1 MALSY
6 NFEME
11 QTQKFTLGFYFQYLT
26 MMLKKPGRFFA
37 DLPPDVGV
45 KRPLG
50 FLVSSSL
57 FYATAGIVSR
67 MASKPIIL
75 GGIFFL
81 NAVGMAFI
89 AAGLGY
95 LVMVMTMGKRVTFTR
110 FFSIY
115 AFSSG
120 ITLLAA
126 WVPFFIW
133 LTEPWKWWLI
143 GTGMV
148 HGFGFKWSH
157 ALVIIIISV
166 SIIILFFY
174 SVVPLVLPI

>member
-1 MALSY
+1 
-6 NFEME
+6 ME
-11 QTQKFTLGFYFQYLT
+11 QTEKFTLGFYFQYLT
-26 MMLKKPGRFFA
+26 MMLREPRRFFA

-45 KRPLG
+45 KKSLG
-50 FLVSSSL
+50 FLVSSGL
-57 FYATAGIVSR
+57 FYAIAGIVSQ

-89 AAGLGY
+89 AAGIGY
-95 LVMVMTMGKRVTFTR
+95 LVMVMTLGKRITFTR

-120 ITLLAA
+120 VTLLAA
-126 WVPFFIW
+126 WVPFFVW

-157 ALVIIIISV
+157 ALMIIGTSVAVIILSIYSIAALV
-166 SIIILFFY
+166 SP
-174 SVVPLVLPI
+174 SGN